1 MVDKQQFFLPCFV
14 VCAFFSAV
22 ITAQGIQV
30 DTDPRSIIVTE
41 NQRNVSLL
49 CRVGR
54 PVEFCTFILPNRA
67 NQIVLRPGDPPRDGL
82 QYFGGGFER
91 GACGIT
97 IDRIVASHNGP
108 FKCSLFVD
116 GSSADGQIDV
126 VVAVAP
132 QLPSIETLNDANNL
146 QVDAQLVAR
155 CVTRGGNPGATLT
168 WFLDDEPIYQGVS
181 TQQEVQEEG
190 YDTPS
195 QILELSRFIHADDSG
210 RNLVCEAKHQAYP
223 DGVSRTRLPINVNF
237 PPQYLPETTVH
248 GLTLGRTVEV
258 TVMIR
263 AKPAPSVMW
272 TVDGLTI
279 EQGHQIDRYEAPIP
293 VPLGNG
299 AYNVTLI
306 IANLQLEDLSRT
318 YRLKAFNQ
326 VGDQDYTILLSSL
339 EAEVDES
346 SGVGIGGIIGIVLAA
361 LIVLAAVALI
371 IVARATGRWCFR
383 GKSSST
389 TTSNARIGETD
400 TTDDRGGVGEQ
411 LLSTDFSGTP
421 AADPPTPET
430 ALEMENRV
438 YNETTIPILMRPKNL
453 RNLDLLQHQL
463 PRRESNQ
470 TDNSSL
476 YSRESSQ
483 IGDPNQVGLPVVNKN
498 RWIPSQQ
505 RELLEKQANL
515 LKAGA
520 NIRRKRETEIF

>member
-383 GKSSST
+383 GASL
-389 TTSNARIGETD
+389 NTD
-400 TTDDRGGVGEQ
+400 VGPDSEAQITPGSHDDLHDEKLQQQNPAAHYEQDDKTQLPNNPAGEQ
-411 LLSTDFSGTP
+411 TEATKQQPQKNGKH
-421 AADPPTPET
+421 
-430 ALEMENRV
+430 ENG
-438 YNETTIPILMRPKNL
+438 K
-453 RNLDLLQHQL
+453 QA
-463 PRRESNQ
+463 
-470 TDNSSL
+470 
-476 YSRESSQ
+476 
-483 IGDPNQVGLPVVNKN
+483 GG
-498 RWIPSQQ
+498 
-505 RELLEKQANL
+505 EKQKNG
-515 LKAGA
+515 KADSKT
-520 NIRRKRETEIF
+520 NTPV